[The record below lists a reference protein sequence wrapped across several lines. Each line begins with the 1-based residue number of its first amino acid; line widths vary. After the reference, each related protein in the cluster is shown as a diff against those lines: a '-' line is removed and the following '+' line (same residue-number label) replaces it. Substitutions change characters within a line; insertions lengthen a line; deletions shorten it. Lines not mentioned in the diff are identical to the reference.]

1 MIEYGNFNVLRIAAL
16 TEYGAA
22 LTDGEN
28 RVLLPRKFV
37 PEGAR
42 AGDELQVFVYFDSE
56 DRPVATTQLPKG
68 CAGDI
73 VRLKVVSLTSHGAFL
88 DWGLDKDLF
97 VPFKEMKNKKM
108 TVGEEYA
115 VLIRFDEVSRRM
127 IGSNRFDRLWRD
139 NDPAVLQ
146 PGHRVSLV
154 VCSESALGYQVL
166 VNRRFCGMLY
176 RSEVFQK
183 LRPADQLDGY
193 VTKVREDGK
202 VDVRLREDGRK
213 GILKEVESVYRKL
226 EEAGGFLPYDAKT
239 PAEVIAAEFQ
249 MSRKMFK
256 EILGHLYK
264 NHRIEMADGG
274 IRIAGK

>member
-73 VRLKVVSLTSHGAFL
+73 VRLKVVSLTPLGAFL

-108 TVGEEYA
+108 KTKRYYTLRLVFG
-115 VLIRFDEVSRRM
+115 VFLIV
-127 IGSNRFDRLWRD
+127 
-139 NDPAVLQ
+139 
-146 PGHRVSLV
+146 
-154 VCSESALGYQVL
+154 
-166 VNRRFCGMLY
+166 
-176 RSEVFQK
+176 
-183 LRPADQLDGY
+183 
-193 VTKVREDGK
+193 
-202 VDVRLREDGRK
+202 
-213 GILKEVESVYRKL
+213 
-226 EEAGGFLPYDAKT
+226 
-239 PAEVIAAEFQ
+239 
-249 MSRKMFK
+249 
-256 EILGHLYK
+256 
-264 NHRIEMADGG
+264 
-274 IRIAGK
+274 

>member
-22 LTDGEN
+22 LTDGES
-28 RVLLPRKFV
+28 RVLLPRKYV

-56 DRPVATTQLPKG
+56 DRPVATTRLPKG

-73 VRLKVVSLTSHGAFL
+73 VRLKVVSLTPLGAFL
-88 DWGLDKDLF
+88 DWGLEKDLF

-115 VLIRFDEVSRRM
+115 VLIRYDEVSRRL

-139 NDPAVLQ
+139 SDPSNLQ

-154 VCSESALGYQVL
+154 VCSESGLGYQVL

-176 RSEVFQK
+176 HSEVFQK
-183 LRPADQLDGY
+183 LQVADQLDGF
-193 VTKVREDGK
+193 VVKVREDGK

-213 GILKEVESVYRKL
+213 GVLKEVEAVFRKL
-226 EEAGGFLPYDAKT
+226 EDAGGFLPYDAKT
-239 PAEVIAAEFQ
+239 PADVIASEFH

-264 NHRIEMADGG
+264 NHRIELVPGG
-274 IRIAGK
+274 IRSTGK